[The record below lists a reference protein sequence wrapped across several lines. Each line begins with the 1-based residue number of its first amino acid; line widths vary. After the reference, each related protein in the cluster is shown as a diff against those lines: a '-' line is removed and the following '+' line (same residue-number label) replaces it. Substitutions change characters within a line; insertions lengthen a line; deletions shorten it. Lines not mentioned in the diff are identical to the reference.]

1 MKLKRAFSLI
11 ELSIVTLVI
20 GILIAGIM
28 QGTSLYVKMK
38 LATARSVTQSSPA
51 NGVSDLV
58 LWLETTSEASFPTS
72 LDDQSP
78 VSTWND
84 INPQQ
89 TNKSDATASDEAR
102 PLYVANGI
110 NGLPALKCDGID
122 DLISVPSGTNYYPT
136 GAPSITNN
144 FTIFLVAY
152 PDDIDHEIDIEAIA
166 GAASKKGTA
175 GQKYILGALHGGIY
189 GSTADIVGAG
199 ISLGTNGVSIY
210 EHGSSYMAPLAV
222 YNGSNGLSAPVIITL
237 NYKNKT
243 PTIFING
250 TSVQVGLTSLKT
262 SVFPPVEFCSGLHGA
277 FSGKI
282 GEVIIYGK
290 LVPAAK
296 RAQIEK
302 YLGKK
307 WGIKVA

>member
-11 ELSIVTLVI
+11 EFSIVTLVI
-20 GILIAGIM
+20 GILIAGGM

-38 LATARSVTQSSPA
+38 LAAARSITQSSPA
-51 NGVSDLV
+51 NGVPDLV
-58 LWLETTSEASFPTS
+58 LWLDTTSEAAFQASIE
-72 LDDQSP
+72 DQSP

-84 INPQQ
+84 TNPQQ
-89 TNKSDATASDEAR
+89 INKSNATASGTAR
-102 PLYVANGI
+102 PLYVANAI
-110 NGLPALKCDGID
+110 NGLPALKCDGVD

-144 FTIFLVAY
+144 FTIFVVAY
-152 PDDIDHEIDIEAIA
+152 PDAVTHQIDAQTNNA
-166 GAASKKGTA
+166 GNSRGTA
-175 GQKYILGALHGGIY
+175 GQKYILGPKYGADLYGG
-189 GSTADIVGAG
+189 TEIVGAG
-199 ISLGTNGVSIY
+199 ISVGTNGVSVY
-210 EHGSSYMAPLAV
+210 EHGPSYLAPLAV
-222 YNGSNGLSAPVIITL
+222 YSGSNGLSAPAIITL
-237 NYKNKT
+237 NYNNKT

-262 SVFPPVEFCSGLHGA
+262 SVFPPVQFCSGDYGA

-282 GEVIIYGK
+282 GEIIIYGK
-290 LVPAAK
+290 PIPTAK

>member
-20 GILIAGIM
+20 GILIAGGM

-38 LATARSVTQSSPA
+38 LAAARSITQSSPA
-51 NGVSDLV
+51 NGVSDLA
-58 LWLETTSEASFPTS
+58 LWLDTTSEAAFPTS

-84 INPQQ
+84 TNPQQ
-89 TNKSDATASDEAR
+89 INKSNATASGTAR

-110 NGLPALKCDGID
+110 SGLPALKCDGVD
-122 DLISVPSGTNYYPT
+122 DLISVTAGTNYYPT
-136 GAPSITNN
+136 GAPSNTNN
-144 FTIFLVAY
+144 FTIFVVAY
-152 PDDIDHEIDIEAIA
+152 PDAVIHQIDAQTNNVGDVN
-166 GAASKKGTA
+166 GTA
-175 GQKYILGALHGGIY
+175 GQKYIFGASLGYGG
-189 GSTADIVGAG
+189 TDVVGAG
-199 ISLGTNGVSIY
+199 ISLGTNGVSVY

-250 TSVQVGLTSLKT
+250 TSVQVGLTSQKN
-262 SVFPPVEFCSGLHGA
+262 SVFPPVQFCSGAYGA

-282 GEVIIYGK
+282 GEIIIYGK
-290 LVPAAK
+290 LIPAAK

>member
-20 GILIAGIM
+20 GILIAGGM

-38 LATARSVTQSSPA
+38 LAAARSITQSSPA
-51 NGVSDLV
+51 NGVADLV
-58 LWLETTSEASFPTS
+58 LWLDTTSEAAFPTNIE
-72 LDDQSP
+72 DQNP

-84 INPQQ
+84 TNPQQ
-89 TNKSDATASDEAR
+89 INKSNATASGTAR
-102 PLYVANGI
+102 PLYVANAI

-122 DLISVPSGTNYYPT
+122 DLISVTADTNYHPIA
-136 GAPSITNN
+136 APSNTNN
-144 FTIFLVAY
+144 FTIFVVAY
-152 PDDIDHEIDIEAIA
+152 PDAVIHQIDAQTNNVGDVN
-166 GAASKKGTA
+166 GTA
-175 GQKYILGALHGGIY
+175 GQKYILGAAHGGIIY
-189 GSTADIVGAG
+189 GGTDIVGAG
-199 ISLGTNGVSIY
+199 ISLGTNGVSVY
-210 EHGSSYMAPLAV
+210 EHGANYMAPLAV

-250 TSVQVGLTSLKT
+250 TSVQVGLTSLKN
-262 SVFPPVEFCSGLHGA
+262 SVFPPVQFCSGMYGA

-282 GEVIIYGK
+282 GEIIIYGK
-290 LVPAAK
+290 LIPAAK

>member
-20 GILIAGIM
+20 GILIAGGM

-38 LATARSVTQSSPA
+38 LATARSLTQSSPA

-84 INPQQ
+84 NNPQQ
-89 TNKSDATASDEAR
+89 TNKSNATASGTAR

-110 NGLPALKCDGID
+110 NGLPALKCDGVD
-122 DLISVPSGTNYYPT
+122 DLISITAGTNYYPIA
-136 GAPSITNN
+136 APSNTNN

-152 PDDIDHEIDIEAIA
+152 PDAVTHQIDAQTNDVFD
-166 GAASKKGTA
+166 SSGTV
-175 GQKYILGALHGGIY
+175 GQKYILGAAHGGSY
-189 GSTADIVGAG
+189 GSTADIVGAV

-210 EHGSSYMAPLAV
+210 EHGSNYMAPLAV

-250 TSVQVGLTSLKT
+250 TSVQVGLTSLKN
-262 SVFPPVEFCSGLHGA
+262 SVFPPVQFCSGAYGA

-282 GEVIIYGK
+282 GEIIIYGK

>member
-38 LATARSVTQSSPA
+38 LAAARSITQSSPA

-58 LWLETTSEASFPTS
+58 LWLDTTSEAAFPTS
-72 LDDQSP
+72 IDDQNP

-84 INPQQ
+84 TNPQQ
-89 TNKSDATASDEAR
+89 TNKSNATASGTAR
-102 PLYVANGI
+102 PLYIANGI
-110 NGLPALKCDGID
+110 NGLPALKCDGVD
-122 DLISVPSGTNYYPT
+122 DLISVTAGTNYYPT
-136 GAPSITNN
+136 GAPSNTNN
-144 FTIFLVAY
+144 FTIFVVAY
-152 PDDIDHEIDIEAIA
+152 PDAVTHQIDAQTNDA
-166 GAASKKGTA
+166 GDYSGTV
-175 GQKYILGALHGGIY
+175 GQKYILGAAHGGSVY
-189 GSTADIVGAG
+189 GSADIVGAG

-210 EHGSSYMAPLAV
+210 EHGSNYMEPLAV

-250 TSVQVGLTSLKT
+250 TSVQVGLTSLKN
-262 SVFPPVEFCSGLHGA
+262 SVFPPVQFCSGAYGA

-282 GEVIIYGK
+282 GEIIIYGK
-290 LVPAAK
+290 LIPAAK

>member
-20 GILIAGIM
+20 GILIAGGM

-38 LATARSVTQSSPA
+38 LAAARSLTQSSPA
-51 NGVSDLV
+51 NGVPDLV
-58 LWLETTSEASFPTS
+58 LWLDTTSEAAFQASIE
-72 LDDQSP
+72 DQSP

-84 INPQQ
+84 TNPQQ
-89 TNKSDATASDEAR
+89 INKSNATASGTAR
-102 PLYVANGI
+102 PLYVANAI
-110 NGLPALKCDGID
+110 NGLPALKCDGVD
-122 DLISVPSGTNYYPT
+122 DLISIAADTNYYPIA
-136 GAPSITNN
+136 APNNTNN
-144 FTIFLVAY
+144 FTIFVVAY
-152 PDDIDHEIDIEAIA
+152 PNAVTHQIDAQTNNA
-166 GAASKKGTA
+166 GDSSGTA
-175 GQKYILGALHGGIY
+175 GQKYILGAAHGFNIY
-189 GSTADIVGAG
+189 GSAEIVGAG
-199 ISLGTNGVSIY
+199 ISVGTNGVSVY
-210 EHGSSYMAPLAV
+210 EHSSNYMAPLAV

-262 SVFPPVEFCSGLHGA
+262 SVFPPVQFCSGDYGA

-282 GEVIIYGK
+282 GEIIIYGK
-290 LVPAAK
+290 LIPAAK

>member
-38 LATARSVTQSSPA
+38 LAAARSITQSSPA

-58 LWLETTSEASFPTS
+58 LWLDTTSEAAFPTS

-89 TNKSDATASDEAR
+89 INKSNATASGTAR
-102 PLYVANGI
+102 PLYVANAI
-110 NGLPALKCDGID
+110 NGLPALKCDGDD

-136 GAPSITNN
+136 GAPSNTNN

-152 PDDIDHEIDIEAIA
+152 PDNFTHQIDAQTN
-166 GAASKKGTA
+166 GVSNSRGTA
-175 GQKYILGALHGGIY
+175 GQKYILWPVNGADVY
-189 GSTADIVGAG
+189 SSTEIVGAG
-199 ISLGTNGVSIY
+199 ISIGTNGVSVY

-250 TSVQVGLTSLKT
+250 TSVQVGLTSLKN
-262 SVFPPVEFCSGLHGA
+262 SVFPPVQFCSGMYGA

-282 GEVIIYGK
+282 GEIIIYGK
-290 LVPAAK
+290 LIPAAD